1 MYFVVA
7 ILSVSAGLLF
17 VNVDVSVK
25 ALFLDKIPVENL
37 SLTYLV
43 EAGSWEFSA
52 GVVH

>member
-17 VNVDVSVK
+17 VNVDVPVK
-25 ALFLDKIPVENL
+25 ALFLDRIPLNL

-43 EAGSWEFSA
+43 EAGS
-52 GVVH
+52 